1 MDKQWAQEVA
11 KNAAEKGDKSA
22 GEAAQRAEPEVRP
35 TLDQE
40 KSMVQDLANRASEAG
55 TQAIGQASEFVED
68 FAPQAKQM
76 ASNLYDQGSQSGE
89 NVRQYAAQH
98 PLPALLI
105 AGAIGFSLGYLIH
118 RT

>member
-1 MDKQWAQEVA
+1 
-11 KNAAEKGDKSA
+11 
-22 GEAAQRAEPEVRP
+22 
-35 TLDQE
+35 
-40 KSMVQDLANRASEAG
+40 
-55 TQAIGQASEFVED
+55 
-68 FAPQAKQM
+68 M

-89 NVRQYAAQH
+89 NVRQYAAQQ